1 MNDVYINRGAPWKRH
16 DGSVIERGA
25 EFVPTDDEL
34 IRKAHKLEYVGAHG
48 EPAAHVP
55 PRADVEDYALGGGW
69 YSIDGEKI
77 QGRAAATERL
87 LELEEGA

>member
-1 MNDVYINRGAPWKRH
+1 MNDVYINKGAGWIRP
-16 DGSVIERGA
+16 GGEVIGPYA
-25 EFVPTDDEL
+25 EFVPTHDEL
-34 IRKAHKLEYVGAHG
+34 IRKAHKLEYVGPHG
-48 EPAAHVP
+48 EPAAHVT

-87 LELEEGA
+87 NELDGA

>member
-1 MNDVYINRGAPWKRH
+1 MSDVYLNKGAPWKRH

-25 EFVPTDDEL
+25 EFVPTHDEL
-34 IRKAHKLEYVGAHG
+34 TRKAHKLEYV
-48 EPAAHVP
+48 EPGGTPAVATP
-55 PRADVEDYALGGGW
+55 LSADVEDYALGGGW

-87 LELEEGA
+87 AYLEGDA